1 MKLDHYLCCSCSVQI
16 FVNPLDRGPTRLL
29 CPWGSPGNNTGVGC
43 HFFSPEDLP
52 DQGIEPMF
60 PALADAFFTTEL
72 PGKQSNNKDHGLT
85 QYININ
91 PKWMKDLNVRCET
104 KP

>member
-1 MKLDHYLCCSCSVQI
+1 MGFSWQEYWSGLPY
-16 FVNPLDRGPTRLL
+16 
-29 CPWGSPGNNTGVGC
+29 
-43 HFFSPEDLP
+43 FSPEDLP

-60 PALADAFFTTEL
+60 PALADALFTTEP
-72 PGKQSNNKDHGLT
+72 PGKQSNNKDHGLPR
-85 QYININ
+85 YIKIN